1 MKALNTTIREFL
13 DGTKQFAIPVFQRD
27 YTWEEGNWRQ
37 IWDDICRD
45 AAVDGGPGH
54 FVGSIVHVKDNA
66 LAAMNRFLVI
76 DGQQRLTTFSI
87 LCAALRD
94 HIRNAGWDDTPGGP
108 TPEQIDGMLLRNH
121 LQTGDAAYKLV
132 LRRADDETLRAVVD
146 CKPYDTLAGVR
157 SDLVARAYNYFLR
170 RLDSP
175 ETDLIAVWEG
185 AMRTRI
191 VEIGLELPAD
201 DPQSIFESMNSTGVS
216 LTPGDLVRN
225 YLLMGLNEHD
235 QTRLYSDYWRATEE
249 FFRGAGGTL
258 DDDLFDAFLR
268 HYLVLKLGKNEQG
281 PRHRTYE
288 EFKENRNRLQ
298 GNGTLEELL
307 QDIRRFAKYY
317 AAFQGRVTLPSA
329 PLAEPMKNLRSRGV
343 SPAVLVM
350 RLYDCY
356 ESGGGLSESDFARA
370 LGIIESYLFRRA
382 IMGNQT
388 RWGSYYRI
396 FANIARDI
404 PINTGTAPLDMVAET
419 LRRWEDWYWWW
430 RFPRDDEFTKALQE
444 NDLYAMGNN
453 CKHLLDRLEN
463 HDVKEPSPVGE
474 YSIEHIMPQSLGS
487 EWKKMLGKDWQQVH
501 NTWLH
506 RLGNLTLTGYN
517 PEMSNRPF
525 EVKKTSPRGFNQA
538 AVRLNQFVRE
548 QPEWTS
554 AEMEQRGKELAERA
568 LWIWPYPQSNE
579 A

>member
-1 MKALNTTIREFL
+1 
-13 DGTKQFAIPVFQRD
+13 
-27 YTWEEGNWRQ
+27 
-37 IWDDICRD
+37 
-45 AAVDGGPGH
+45 
-54 FVGSIVHVKDNA
+54 
-66 LAAMNRFLVI
+66 
-76 DGQQRLTTFSI
+76 
-87 LCAALRD
+87 
-94 HIRNAGWDDTPGGP
+94 
-108 TPEQIDGMLLRNH
+108 MLLRNH

-388 RWGSYYRI
+388 SRRPS
-396 FANIARDI
+396 
-404 PINTGTAPLDMVAET
+404 
-419 LRRWEDWYWWW
+419 LR
-430 RFPRDDEFTKALQE
+430 
-444 NDLYAMGNN
+444 
-453 CKHLLDRLEN
+453 
-463 HDVKEPSPVGE
+463 
-474 YSIEHIMPQSLGS
+474 
-487 EWKKMLGKDWQQVH
+487 
-501 NTWLH
+501 
-506 RLGNLTLTGYN
+506 
-517 PEMSNRPF
+517 
-525 EVKKTSPRGFNQA
+525 
-538 AVRLNQFVRE
+538 
-548 QPEWTS
+548 
-554 AEMEQRGKELAERA
+554 
-568 LWIWPYPQSNE
+568 
-579 A
+579 